1 MINNITI
8 NFRTYYNSILRITG
22 KFQIFYNI
30 NAKKWDSDVS
40 IMSAAI
46 RKREYQKEKHGEK
59 QSDPTKINQIWNDI
73 INVALQAENNDDKY
87 IHLDEKKVAEYINNS
102 KKNVPLLNSL
112 SYYRKSIIKPTS
124 ILCNDD
130 EIKQY
135 LFFIVNLF
143 NKEDILNIF
152 FSSDV
157 NENDNINDEN
167 TEVKSKYGWL
177 ESLEFLNNL
186 SHEIKDGKVQNY
198 SRSKVIKSFDKCIKL
213 SEAKHCEHLEFHHLI
228 HKKYIQDKFLG
239 KKYSDLPDNDK
250 ILAYSMVDPNSMILC
265 EQHVHARLFHCG
277 RFSKIKHPGNLDTN
291 GMTILDN
298 SYIDYI
304 KFTSEINEIKT
315 ATNKKGKLKYS
326 LKRQSLEIKKIE
338 EKINAIKKYSEFTIN
353 PINGIYIN
361 KVLTTLD
368 ISPQKSYTK
377 LKDIL

>member
-1 MINNITI
+1 
-8 NFRTYYNSILRITG
+8 
-22 KFQIFYNI
+22 
-30 NAKKWDSDVS
+30 
-40 IMSAAI
+40 MSAAI

-167 TEVKSKYGWL
+167 TEVKSKYG
-177 ESLEFLNNL
+177 
-186 SHEIKDGKVQNY
+186 
-198 SRSKVIKSFDKCIKL
+198 
-213 SEAKHCEHLEFHHLI
+213 
-228 HKKYIQDKFLG
+228 
-239 KKYSDLPDNDK
+239 
-250 ILAYSMVDPNSMILC
+250 
-265 EQHVHARLFHCG
+265 
-277 RFSKIKHPGNLDTN
+277 
-291 GMTILDN
+291 
-298 SYIDYI
+298 
-304 KFTSEINEIKT
+304 
-315 ATNKKGKLKYS
+315 
-326 LKRQSLEIKKIE
+326 
-338 EKINAIKKYSEFTIN
+338 
-353 PINGIYIN
+353 
-361 KVLTTLD
+361 
-368 ISPQKSYTK
+368 
-377 LKDIL
+377 

>member
-1 MINNITI
+1 
-8 NFRTYYNSILRITG
+8 
-22 KFQIFYNI
+22 
-30 NAKKWDSDVS
+30 
-40 IMSAAI
+40 
-46 RKREYQKEKHGEK
+46 
-59 QSDPTKINQIWNDI
+59 
-73 INVALQAENNDDKY
+73 
-87 IHLDEKKVAEYINNS
+87 
-102 KKNVPLLNSL
+102 
-112 SYYRKSIIKPTS
+112 
-124 ILCNDD
+124 
-130 EIKQY
+130 
-135 LFFIVNLF
+135 
-143 NKEDILNIF
+143 
-152 FSSDV
+152 
-157 NENDNINDEN
+157 
-167 TEVKSKYGWL
+167 
-177 ESLEFLNNL
+177 
-186 SHEIKDGKVQNY
+186 
-198 SRSKVIKSFDKCIKL
+198 
-213 SEAKHCEHLEFHHLI
+213 
-228 HKKYIQDKFLG
+228 
-239 KKYSDLPDNDK
+239 
-250 ILAYSMVDPNSMILC
+250 MVDPNSMILC